1 MVEKKRAGFG
11 VRTKR
16 YWARSWQLWAMLFPA
31 MLYIF
36 VFCYVPMTEYSSHF
50 VSTALQPGLPA
61 ENGWV

>member
-16 YWARSWQLWAMLFPA
+16 YWARSWQLYDAVSV

-36 VFCYVPMTEYSSHF
+36 VFWLCTDVR
-50 VSTALQPGLPA
+50 STACIS
-61 ENGWV
+61 